1 MLQAKTEEQLEKV
14 LSFLEESRTSV
25 IRSDE
30 NGLYIDDFIS
40 FEEMATIVDI
50 LRTSAPRKE
59 LFEECWVMY
68 RRKGSKKKSLEQ
80 WKKLTD
86 KEKDLVLPH
95 IKAYIS
101 VRDTKYQQ
109 DFERYLWDRT
119 FNNVVF
125 DGNAV
130 IYDPTKIGNG
140 KKQDEVYMPMCGGAL
155 NWNDYYQ
162 CYLYTGWYSD
172 GDDIFDGYTDN
183 NRPNGAHIMLNN
195 GRGDIVWNKELKV
208 WRKQ

>member
-1 MLQAKTEEQLEKV
+1 MLKTTDKKQEEHIESM
-14 LSFLEESRTSV
+14 LSERIGV
-25 IRSDE
+25 IDISDS
-30 NGLYIDDFIS
+30 GVYIDDFITYDQ
-40 FEEMATIVDI
+40 MAEIVDY
-50 LRTSAPRKE
+50 LRTLAPRKE

-109 DFERYLWDRT
+109 DFERYLRDRT

-155 NWNDYYQ
+155 NWNDYYNT
-162 CYLYTGWYSD
+162 YLYVGMWF
-172 GDDIFDGYTDN
+172 GHIPDGYTDD
-183 NRPNGAHIMLNN
+183 NRPDGATVMLNN
-195 GRGDIVWNKELKV
+195 GQGTVCWSRERKAWDLVKV
-208 WRKQ
+208 